1 MNKSVAKE
9 VEDAPVDEGSKV
21 NLIQN
26 DEENVSSPAKE
37 PSNDPVDEQIQK
49 IDIQSIVGSVVA
61 PTEHDGEQD
70 NEAIEKAM
78 TEMRAGQNNLID
90 GDQMNQADQLTNY
103 KKDENEMDIDKN
115 DMLSEGQEAI
125 NIAPGLEEDADI

>member
-70 NEAIEKAM
+70 NEAIEIAM